1 MKFTPKMTC
10 IAAAIVLSCSGVAQA
25 ASVKAAEQ
33 ALSGQQLQMMASP
46 SIAADSNGM
55 KFVAK
60 QQVKR
65 ADGQL
70 RVRYQQ
76 MYNGV
81 PVWGHSVAAIAA
93 SNGMQD
99 ISGTVIEGLDA
110 DIPDAK
116 PRLAAAD
123 AVAKNR
129 AQHLAALSFA
139 SPDQHTAE
147 LSIQKLQTNNAKLW
161 VYLDQQD
168 RARLVYIT
176 SYVTEVNGEPSRPFS
191 IIDANTGETLQ
202 QWEGIAHQNA
212 TGPGGNQKTGQY
224 QYGTT
229 YGYLDVDA
237 NCRMSNVNVD
247 TINMNGATS
256 GGTVFQFTCPNN
268 TFKAINGAYSPLND
282 AHYFGGVVF
291 NMYKSWFNV
300 NPLNTKLKMRVHY
313 SSNYENAFWDGTQ
326 MTFGDGGS
334 RFYPLVS
341 LDVSAHEVSH
351 GFTEFNSGLV
361 YSAQSG
367 GINEAFSDMAGEAAE
382 YFMKGSNDW
391 QVGADIFK
399 ATGALR
405 YMDDPTRDGRS
416 IGHASN
422 YTSGMDVHHSSGV
435 FNRAFYLLATKSGW
449 NTRKAFEVFVIA
461 NQVYWTANSTFN
473 QGADGVCKAAKDK
486 GYSTADVAAAFTTV
500 GVTTTQCGGT
510 TPPGGGNSG
519 TIPNLAAA
527 KGAWVYNTIA
537 VPAGMTKLTVTIAG
551 GTGDADLYLR
561 LGSNPTTSSYTCRP
575 YKAGNSETC
584 TITNPAAGTWHVGI
598 RAYAAFSGV
607 TETWQYQ

>member
-25 ASVKAAEQ
+25 ATVKAAEQ

-46 SIAADSNGM
+46 SIAAESNGM

-76 MYNGV
+76 MYNGI

-93 SNGMQD
+93 NSGMQD

-129 AQHLAALSFA
+129 SQQLAALSFA

-268 TFKAINGAYSPLND
+268 TFKSINGAYSPLND

-510 TPPGGGNSG
+510 TPPGGGSSG

-561 LGSNPTTSSYTCRP
+561 LGSKPTTTSYTCRP

-584 TITNPAAGTWHVGI
+584 TINNPAAGTWHVGI